1 MNKVYNRP
9 EITVIEVEITN
20 MVAQSIAN
28 NIYDSDTGGD
38 DGEGGYDPS
47 SSLSRENGGSED
59 LWNSR
64 W

>member
-28 NIYDSDTGGD
+28 IYDTNTGGD
-38 DGEGGYDPS
+38 DGLGGYDPDN
-47 SSLSRENGGSED
+47 SLSRENGGSGD